1 MKRIFVACLLLA
13 CLVSFM
19 VDVSYGELYVIC
31 YRYGKGRCMKCKE
44 TLVSG
49 PPYHYDSR
57 TLCHGVGKTFNTLED
72 AERWRA
78 LNCTCPGSK

>member
-1 MKRIFVACLLLA
+1 MKRLFVACLLLA
-13 CLVSFM
+13 SLVSFM

-44 TLVSG
+44 TLRSTQRGDYNVE
-49 PPYHYDSR
+49 
-57 TLCHGVGKTFNTLED
+57 TLCHGVGKQFNSLD
-72 AERWRA
+72 AAERWRA